1 MSVISST
8 AHKHEPLHG
17 RRPPADHRFLGFG
30 TRVFP
35 HALAIL
41 AVWMLWTVIVP
52 AIDSA
57 VSSEDPTGAGDRMAV
72 TETVSF
78 AVPAGWNVD
87 SGFRTDQH
95 GASDSLPRVTLTD
108 GTVTVSVDAD
118 TFSGTADELLSQT
131 DAVSLAT
138 NGSSVLAVS
147 GARQPISTA
156 GGLSGVQ
163 VSFDTPRSAGSVTT
177 FVVDGKGIRVQVVG
191 THEGDTK

>member
-17 RRPPADHRFLGFG
+17 RRPPADHRFLGFD

>member
-1 MSVISST
+1 
-8 AHKHEPLHG
+8 
-17 RRPPADHRFLGFG
+17 
-30 TRVFP
+30 
-35 HALAIL
+35 
-41 AVWMLWTVIVP
+41 MLWTVIVP

-78 AVPAGWNVD
+78 AAPAGWNVE
-87 SGFRTDQH
+87 SGFRTDQY
-95 GASDSLPRVTLTD
+95 GASDSLPRVTLTG

-147 GARQPISTA
+147 GTRQPISTD

-177 FVVDGKGIRVQVVG
+177 FVADGEGIRVQVVG
-191 THEGDTK
+191 PPDQIAARSREITDMIASIGTHEGATK